1 MRIVVYAILSG
12 LILTGCANTN
22 EARRSTTV
30 GDVAPASGSMPG
42 IPYVAPSSTEPQ
54 APMQQYTYVF
64 PDSQNACAPPPQRFV
79 AASGAVT
86 YRVKDCSKDE
96 YDYFPEAHKAK
107 VDALVAQCRA
117 KCPAA
122 S

>member
-1 MRIVVYAILSG
+1 MISALV
-12 LILTGCANTN
+12 LTACANTQQ
-22 EARRSTTV
+22 ARRSATV
-30 GDVAPASGSMPG
+30 GDVAPGTASMPG

-54 APMQQYTYVF
+54 APLQQYTYVF
-64 PDSQNACAPPPQRFV
+64 PDSHNACAPPPQKFV

-96 YDYFPEAHKAK
+96 YDYYPESHKAK

-117 KCPAA
+117 KCPSA